1 MYDLY
6 IINGMKLY
14 TTLFKTLIVFP
25 FLFFLFLNSFGQ
37 NYGLGIATNKF
48 SQENNTAIDLSAT
61 NQICLQGN
69 FEVSFEISSLS
80 SVIFFGYIFR
90 IIEDNDRNFD
100 LAYTIL
106 DAQSP
111 FNIIIGDFH
120 TKTGLDI
127 TPDQFHKQWNK
138 IIIKFDTDKDRL
150 IVSKGHK
157 TYVVGGLHLKKKA
170 CYKLLFGANSDKK
183 FKINS
188 ALAAKYR
195 NIRITENGITKYYW
209 PLDEQQGEVVHELK
223 NGQNGRVR
231 NPFWMA
237 SMHQKWE
244 RVGDYII
251 NGIASTAFDS
261 KEESLFI
268 IAKDSLF
275 TFSLRN
281 SVLTSTS
288 NRGKIASNY
297 GTQSIYSPINN
308 NIYNFLPYLPSIGRY
323 SLTKQKWDKRLPSW
337 EPSSYYDA
345 NKVISRWDS
354 SMYVFAGFGA
364 LTYNNAVKRLPF
376 KTELWEHVKPK
387 GDFFTPRY
395 LSALGSN
402 SQGDTVYVLGGYGNT
417 SGSEMLNPKN
427 IYSMMRFTT
436 RDKRFKKLYDLK
448 HKGEDFAFASSLV
461 IDSSSKTYYG
471 LAFPQSRYESRLRLI
486 VGSLKNS
493 NYRYIGSDI
502 PYRFHYKLSFADLF
516 YCPENKKFIA
526 VTLLMV
532 NGDQTQVRIYTLQA
546 PPLDFVAST
555 PSPKRRPFML
565 YIGLISSV
573 ALICVGLFLY
583 LRRRNPHKSADI
595 LVTPL
600 EVRAIQ
606 QVSTKNA
613 IFLFGDLQVFD
624 RNGTDITKLFTPLLK
639 ELFLLLLVN
648 SVKNGRGLHAEKLDE
663 ILWFGKSE
671 KSVRNNRSVNIVK
684 LKSILERI
692 EHCQLIK
699 NAEYWKIEFDY
710 NFWYIDYHNY
720 LNLIEAKKKLDEE
733 QIKFLFGLT
742 RRGNFLS
749 NHNYEWLD
757 KFKAEISSEVI
768 DVFLIYANST
778 KPYNPEFLIQIAD
791 FIFYFDPVSEEA
803 MIIKCK
809 ALSSLGK
816 HLLAK
821 KAYDVFIKDYRSFFN
836 EDFNKNFNEII

>member
-1 MYDLY
+1 MNLY
-6 IINGMKLY
+6 NAGC
-14 TTLFKTLIVFP
+14 KTLLVFT
-25 FLFFLFLNSFGQ
+25 FLFFFFLNSFAQ
-37 NYGLGIATNKF
+37 NYGLKILTNKF
-48 SQENNTAIDLSAT
+48 AQENNTAIDLSAT
-61 NQICLQGN
+61 NQICLEGN
-69 FEVSFEISSLS
+69 FEVSFEISSLYS
-80 SVIFFGYIFR
+80 ANFFGYIFR
-90 IIEDNDRNFD
+90 IIEDDVRNFD

-111 FNIIIGDFH
+111 FNIIIGDFQ
-120 TKTGLDI
+120 TKTGLNI

-138 IIIKFDTDKDRL
+138 IIVKFDTDKDRL
-150 IVSKGHK
+150 VVSNGPK

-195 NIRITENGITKYYW
+195 NIRITNNGITKYYW
-209 PLDEQQGEVVHELK
+209 PLDEQQGEVAHELI

-244 RVGDYII
+244 RVGDFII

-261 KEESLFI
+261 KKESLFI

-323 SLTKQKWDKRLPSW
+323 SLTKQKWDKRLPPW
-337 EPSSYYDA
+337 EPSSYYAA
-345 NKVISRWDS
+345 NKVISQRDS

-364 LTYNNAVKRLPF
+364 LTYNNGVKRLPF
-376 KTELWEHVKPK
+376 KTEQWEDVKPE

-493 NYRYIGSDI
+493 NYRYLGSDI

-516 YCPENKKFIA
+516 YCPESRKFIA
-526 VTLLMV
+526 VTLLIV
-532 NGDQTQVRIYTLQA
+532 NENQTQVRIYALQG
-546 PPLDFVAST
+546 PPLDFLKST
-555 PSPKRRPFML
+555 SVPEHHPSLLF
-565 YIGLISSV
+565 IGLILSV
-573 ALICVGLFLY
+573 ALLSGGLFLY
-583 LRRRNPHKSADI
+583 LRSRKRRTSADNQI
-595 LVTPL
+595 ESLQPITKPNVT
-600 EVRAIQ
+600 A
-606 QVSTKNA
+606 KNA

-624 RNGTDITKLFTPLLK
+624 RNGADITKLFTPLLK

-648 SVKNGRGLHAEKLDE
+648 SIKNGRGLHAEKLDE

-684 LKSILERI
+684 LKSILEKI

-699 NAEYWKIEFDY
+699 NADYWKIEVDY
-710 NFWYIDYHNY
+710 DFWYIDYHNY
-720 LNLIEAKKKLDEE
+720 LNLIEAKKKLEEE
-733 QIKFLFGLT
+733 QVKLLFGLT
-742 RRGNFLS
+742 QRGHFLS

-757 KFKAEISSEVI
+757 KFKAEISNEVI
-768 DVFLIYANST
+768 DVFLIYANSA

-816 HLLAK
+816 HSLAK
-821 KAYDVFIKDYRSFFN
+821 KAFDVFIKDYRSFFN